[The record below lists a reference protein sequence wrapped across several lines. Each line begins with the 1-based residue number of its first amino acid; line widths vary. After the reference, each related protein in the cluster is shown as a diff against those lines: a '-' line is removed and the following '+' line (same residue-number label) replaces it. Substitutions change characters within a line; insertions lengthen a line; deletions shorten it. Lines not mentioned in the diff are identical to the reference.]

1 MNSLKENK
9 TETIR
14 TLKAEIAELKHTVAE
29 MELYIH
35 SLEPTYLGTR
45 RQFQR

>member
-1 MNSLKENK
+1 MSSLQANK
-9 TETIR
+9 TETIKM
-14 TLKAEIAELKHTVAE
+14 LKAEIAELKHTVAE

-35 SLEPTYLGTR
+35 SLEPAYLGTR